1 MKSRDVGPLRLDEK
15 ALADNLGR
23 NRTIFVGSS
32 TDMWAEAVPDEWILR
47 VLERCNSHHNTYI
60 FQSKNPARFW
70 RLGVCAMVRKFP
82 PHTILG
88 TTLETN
94 RSYYDGT
101 EYYGPQP
108 WERAA
113 ALANQALRKFR
124 KMVSIEPVMAF
135 DLPVFLRW
143 LQAIGPQFVSIGA
156 DSKGHNLPEPT
167 MGELDMLVVALRKFT
182 EVKLKKNLG
191 RLLLREIKED

>member
-1 MKSRDVGPLRLDEK
+1 
-15 ALADNLGR
+15 
-23 NRTIFVGSS
+23 
-32 TDMWAEAVPDEWILR
+32 
-47 VLERCNSHHNTYI
+47 
-60 FQSKNPARFW
+60 
-70 RLGVCAMVRKFP
+70 
-82 PHTILG
+82 
-88 TTLETN
+88 
-94 RSYYDGT
+94 
-101 EYYGPQP
+101 
-108 WERAA
+108 
-113 ALANQALRKFR
+113 
-124 KMVSIEPVMAF
+124 MVSIEPVMAF